1 MGRTLIAFAAGGAAL
16 MLAPSPAFA
25 ETREAYLER
34 LKVVCEV
41 QCLKPRDFR
50 RAARKQRDGEA
61 KELAVM
67 MDVLY
72 VRRAGEK
79 YQLMSADL
87 ERSNLET
94 LAILG
99 SAGIDVSGRTGAG
112 GLPRSRDG
120 NLTPDTIVIELDE
133 QALADLLNT
142 PSAQT
147 DKPPVASDDDG
158 IVVEG
163 EAQPDKVK
171 PTLASLK
178 SRLLNRRVVVRGNF
192 RLTPVWNGGRLD
204 YRRKQVTLELDNSD
218 DMVVLPRFD
227 DDGEPIAEDIPW
239 LADEASDVRR

>member
-1 MGRTLIAFAAGGAAL
+1 MTLFRLALIGAASL
-16 MLAPSPAFA
+16 TAPLASPAAA

-41 QCLKPRDFR
+41 ECLKPRDFR

-61 KELAVM
+61 GELAVM

-99 SAGIDVSGRTGAG
+99 SAGIDVSGRTAG
-112 GLPRSRDG
+112 
-120 NLTPDTIVIELDE
+120 
-133 QALADLLNT
+133 
-142 PSAQT
+142 
-147 DKPPVASDDDG
+147 
-158 IVVEG
+158 EG
-163 EAQPDKVK
+163 EGAPDKVT

-218 DMVVLPRFD
+218 DMVVLPRYD
-227 DDGEPIAEDIPW
+227 EDGEPIADDIPW
-239 LADEASDVRR
+239 LEDKAAKNG